1 MHGMNTLLEDVL
13 EDFRIERV
21 LECQESDEDVRDIKI
36 ASSVKQLICEGL
48 CCNLFNSILRLE
60 SRCIAIIFI
69 LVGFLCL

>member
-1 MHGMNTLLEDVL
+1 MRNVLKVKSNEKREKSMHGMNTLLEDVL

-48 CCNLFNSILRLE
+48 CCNLFNSILNT
-60 SRCIAIIFI
+60 
-69 LVGFLCL
+69 